1 MYPLSVYL
9 IPLKRVFHALVLL
22 TVIACASPV
31 LRAQTDIDKP
41 TLNASIEELDKL
53 LANRDK
59 FLDKRNKA
67 ISALKRQAAEQPTAA
82 SLANVAK
89 AYIEVNNDS
98 AVRYYHRALALAAP
112 GSEQYCLLQ
121 AQLSARMPIAGLTQ
135 EAAELYESIDSTVF
149 DADNLAEYYDAGCR
163 LYAALTAVFAN
174 DIDAAKNYSARVT
187 HCKKNLLSALSDAKG
202 TPRYRLEHGEY
213 LLRTGKWD
221 AAEALVRDVYDTQ
234 AVGTE
239 LHTRA
244 AHILSHIVARRGED
258 DACLYYL
265 VNATIS
271 DLSVGSVEL
280 PSLQDLGRA
289 MYDHGDDDHALSYL
303 NTALSDAVS
312 SHAWTRMIH
321 TADAIPMLQEV
332 QMQHAVSAR
341 NRLIVA
347 VVALA
352 VLLVLFVVA
361 VFYLRKTLRRQTEAR
376 EQLRESNQLKEQY
389 ISQFLTLCAVYMDR
403 LTQFSKMVKRKLT
416 AGKVDDVTRMLKSGK
431 YIDEQ
436 SDEFFAVFDDAFLH
450 IYPTFVADVN
460 KLCREDAQIE
470 LKEGELMNADLRLL
484 AFMRLGIEDSSC
496 IAQIL
501 NFSVNTVYA
510 YRNKI
515 KQRAIDRTTFE
526 HDIMQIG
533 AA

>member
-1 MYPLSVYL
+1 
-9 IPLKRVFHALVLL
+9 
-22 TVIACASPV
+22 
-31 LRAQTDIDKP
+31 
-41 TLNASIEELDKL
+41 
-53 LANRDK
+53 
-59 FLDKRNKA
+59 
-67 ISALKRQAAEQPTAA
+67 
-82 SLANVAK
+82 
-89 AYIEVNNDS
+89 
-98 AVRYYHRALALAAP
+98 
-112 GSEQYCLLQ
+112 
-121 AQLSARMPIAGLTQ
+121 
-135 EAAELYESIDSTVF
+135 
-149 DADNLAEYYDAGCR
+149 
-163 LYAALTAVFAN
+163 
-174 DIDAAKNYSARVT
+174 
-187 HCKKNLLSALSDAKG
+187 
-202 TPRYRLEHGEY
+202 
-213 LLRTGKWD
+213 
-221 AAEALVRDVYDTQ
+221 
-234 AVGTE
+234 
-239 LHTRA
+239 
-244 AHILSHIVARRGED
+244 
-258 DACLYYL
+258 
-265 VNATIS
+265 
-271 DLSVGSVEL
+271 
-280 PSLQDLGRA
+280 
-289 MYDHGDDDHALSYL
+289 
-303 NTALSDAVS
+303 
-312 SHAWTRMIH
+312 MIH